1 MRARHTLQSLFARLN
16 VQTSQLSMLH
26 TDAKAVAVATKMAVR
41 EVERVQSGITMGTR
55 ALEVRGVQ
63 RECSSPGLRVLTHT
77 LMQALLGGA
86 ISDKREALETSAVE
100 FDRCVKALTMQ
111 QESMMLVRAVCVAS
125 QAHVCRAPM
134 TRRTCVSD
142 NGGASGAASRG
153 TTAGRNRCQAAQ

>member
-1 MRARHTLQSLFARLN
+1 
-16 VQTSQLSMLH
+16 MLH

-55 ALEVRGVQ
+55 ALEVRGGAAGVFISA
-63 RECSSPGLRVLTHT
+63 SSPGVRLLTHT